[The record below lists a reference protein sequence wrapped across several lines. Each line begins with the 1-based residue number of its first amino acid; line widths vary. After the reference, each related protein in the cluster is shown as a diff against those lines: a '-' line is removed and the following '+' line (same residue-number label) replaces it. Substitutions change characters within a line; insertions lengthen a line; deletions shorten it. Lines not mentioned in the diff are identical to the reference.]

1 VPRRELLTP
10 AQRFQ
15 LFAFPD
21 DESELIRLATLSKE
35 DFAFVRQHR
44 GEHNRLGV
52 AVLMV
57 YLRYPGRVL
66 GPGEKPHAPI
76 LGIVATQLRVA
87 PAVWDLYASRDE
99 TRREH
104 LQELLARSGLAQ
116 FDRHRYRELVAFLL
130 PIAMQ
135 TAQGIVLAQAAVD
148 ELRRQRVLL
157 PPVAALEKLCATV
170 ATRAQREVF
179 RLLTA
184 PLRTAQRTALDQLL
198 QPFAPR
204 PISKL
209 AWLRQSPGEPSAK
222 AVLAHIE
229 RLQVIRALGLP
240 PDIGH
245 NVHQNRLLRLAREGG
260 QTAVYQIEEYET
272 ERRHATLV
280 AILLD
285 TAATLTDE
293 ILNLHDRLIG
303 SFFTKAKHKYEK
315 RFAAE
320 GKAVNDKVRLYA
332 KVGAALIAA
341 KEAGDDPFR
350 AIEAIVPWETF
361 TASVREA
368 EQLARDAEFDS
379 TALLVDHYTQL
390 RRYSP
395 TFLDTFDFRAASA
408 RQDLMDAIEALRAMN
423 RTDARK
429 VPADAPTGFVKPRWE
444 RFVFKEGGIDRKFYE
459 LAVMSELK
467 NALRAGD
474 MSVIGSRQFKD
485 FDEYLIPRA
494 TFEQQH
500 RDSRLGLAVETSA
513 AGYLEERLTRLREAL
528 DETAQ
533 LAAAGELPDVELNDK
548 GLKITPLDDATPVAA
563 DLLTQ
568 QAYDLMPRVK
578 ITDLLLEVD
587 QWTDF
592 TRHFT
597 HLKSDAEHPDRTLL
611 LTAILA
617 DAFNLGLEKMAD
629 ACPGTSVAKLSWLVA
644 WYIRD
649 ETYQKGLAELV
660 NYQHRLPFAAY
671 WGEGTTSSSDGQRFR
686 AGGHGQAAGYRNA
699 KYGSEPGVLFYTHI
713 SDQYAPFHT
722 KVINS
727 PVRDATHVLDGLLY
741 HESELRIEEHY
752 TDTAGFTDH
761 VFALCHFLGFEFAP
775 RIADLADKNL
785 YVPGKPGD
793 WPALSSLIGGT
804 ISRKLIEREF
814 ADVARLAASIQQG
827 TVTASLILRK
837 LSAYPRQNGLAVGL
851 RELGRI
857 ERTLFTLKWLQDPAL
872 RRRVSAGLNKGEA
885 RNSLARAVFF
895 YRLGE
900 IRDRSY
906 ENQRY
911 RASGLNLVVAAITL
925 WNTVYLERAVAALR
939 QQQQHVDDSLLAH
952 LAPLGWNHINLTG
965 DYVWHANKRVA
976 KGRFRPLRAVR
987 SVKTP

>member
-1 VPRRELLTP
+1 MPRRELLTP

-15 LFAFPD
+15 LFAFPE
-21 DESELIRLATLSKE
+21 DEGELIRLATLSAE

-44 GEHNRLGV
+44 SGHNRLGI
-52 AVLMV
+52 AVLMI

-66 GPGEKPHAPI
+66 GPAEKPHAPI
-76 LGIVATQLRVA
+76 VGIVAAQLGVT
-87 PAVWDLYASRDE
+87 PAVWDLYAARDE

-104 LQELLARSGLAQ
+104 LQELLARLGLAQ
-116 FDRHRYRELVAFLL
+116 FGRQHYRALVELLMPV
-130 PIAMQ
+130 AMQ
-135 TAQGIVLAQAAVD
+135 TTQGIALAQAAVD
-148 ELRRQRVLL
+148 ELRRRHVLL
-157 PPVAALEKLCATV
+157 PPVAALEKLCAAV
-170 ATRAQREVF
+170 ATRAQRDVY

-184 PLRTAQRTALDQLL
+184 PLTTGQRTALDQLL
-198 QPFAPR
+198 LPLTGR
-204 PISKL
+204 PVSKL

-229 RLQVIRALGLP
+229 RLQAIRALDLP
-240 PDIGH
+240 PDIGR

-272 ERRHATLV
+272 DRRHATLI

-285 TAATLTDE
+285 TTATLTDE

-341 KEAGDDPFR
+341 KDAGDDPFR
-350 AIEAIVPWETF
+350 AIEAVMPWETF
-361 TASVREA
+361 TASVRDA

-379 TALLVDHYTQL
+379 TALLVNHYSQL

-395 TFLDTFDFRAASA
+395 TFLDTFDFRAAPA
-408 RQDLMDAIEALRAMN
+408 RQDLMDAITQLRELN
-423 RTDARK
+423 RTEARK
-429 VPADAPTGFVKPRWE
+429 VPADAPTGFVKQRWA
-444 RFVFKEGGIDRKFYE
+444 RFVFKDGGIDRKFYE
-459 LAVMSELK
+459 MAAMSELK
-467 NALRAGD
+467 NALRSGD
-474 MSVIGSRQFKD
+474 VSVIGSRQFKD
-485 FDEYLIPRA
+485 FDEYLMRRPA
-494 TFEQQH
+494 FDEQRRQ
-500 RDSRLGLAVETSA
+500 RRLGLAVETSA
-513 AGYLEERLTRLREAL
+513 ASYLDERIERLREAL
-528 DETAQ
+528 DETAR
-533 LAAAGELPDVELNDK
+533 LATAGELPDVELNDK
-548 GLKITPLDDATPVAA
+548 GLRITPLDDATPAEA
-563 DLLTQ
+563 EMLTQ

-597 HLKSDAEHPDRTLL
+597 HLKSEAEPPDRTLL

-629 ACPGTSVAKLSWLVA
+629 ACPGTSAAKLSWLVA

-649 ETYQKGLAELV
+649 ETFQKGLAELV
-660 NYQHRLPFAAY
+660 NYQHGLPFAAY

-686 AGGHGQAAGYRNA
+686 AGGHGLTGGYRNA
-699 KYGSEPGVLFYTHI
+699 KYGNEPGVLFYTHI

-793 WPALSSLIGGT
+793 WPALSSLVGGS

-814 ADVARLAASIQQG
+814 DDVVRLAASIQQG

-900 IRDRSY
+900 VRDRSY

-925 WNTVYLERAVAALR
+925 WNTVYLERSIAALR
-939 QQQQHVDDSLLAH
+939 QQSEIDDSLISH
-952 LAPLGWNHINLTG
+952 VAPLGWNHINLTG

-976 KGRFRPLRAVR
+976 KGRFRPLRVR
-987 SVKTP
+987 KSTGPP

>member
-1 VPRRELLTP
+1 MLLP
-10 AQRFQ
+10 
-15 LFAFPD
+15 
-21 DESELIRLATLSKE
+21 
-35 DFAFVRQHR
+35 
-44 GEHNRLGV
+44 
-52 AVLMV
+52 
-57 YLRYPGRVL
+57 
-66 GPGEKPHAPI
+66 
-76 LGIVATQLRVA
+76 
-87 PAVWDLYASRDE
+87 
-99 TRREH
+99 
-104 LQELLARSGLAQ
+104 
-116 FDRHRYRELVAFLL
+116 
-130 PIAMQ
+130 PIAM
-135 TAQGIVLAQAAVD
+135 
-148 ELRRQRVLL
+148 
-157 PPVAALEKLCATV
+157 LEKLCAAV
-170 ATRAQREVF
+170 ATRAQREVY

-184 PLRTAQRTALDQLL
+184 PLTTVQRAALDQLSL
-198 QPFAPR
+198 PFSGR
-204 PISKL
+204 PISKP
-209 AWLRQSPGEPSAK
+209 AWLRQSPGEPSAR
-222 AVLAHIE
+222 AVLAHVE
-229 RLQVIRALGLP
+229 RLQAIRALRLP
-240 PDIGH
+240 SEIGR

-260 QTAVYQIEEYET
+260 QTAVYQVEEYEPA
-272 ERRHATLV
+272 RRHATLV

-303 SFFTKAKHKYEK
+303 SFFTEAKHKYEK

-341 KEAGDDPFR
+341 KDAGDDPFQ
-350 AIEAIVPWETF
+350 AIEAVVPWETF

-395 TFLDTFDFRAASA
+395 SFLNTFDFRAAPA
-408 RQDLMDAIEALRAMN
+408 RQDLMDAVETLRAMN
-423 RTDARK
+423 RNDARK
-429 VPADAPTGFVKPRWE
+429 VPADAPSGFVKPRWG
-444 RFVFKEGGIDRKFYE
+444 RFVFREGSIDRKFYE
-459 LAVMSELK
+459 PAAMSELE
-467 NALRAGD
+467 NALRSGD
-474 MSVIGSRQFKD
+474 VSVIGSRQFKD
-485 FDEYLIPRA
+485 FDEYFMPRA
-494 TFEQQH
+494 AFAEQH
-500 RDSRLGLAVETSA
+500 RESKLGLAVETA
-513 AGYLEERLTRLREAL
+513 ATSYLDERLERLCEAL
-528 DETAQ
+528 DETAR

-548 GLKITPLDDATPVAA
+548 GLGIAPMDDATPAEA
-563 DLLTQ
+563 DMLKQ
-568 QAYDLMPRVK
+568 QAYELMPRVK
-578 ITDLLLEVD
+578 ITDLLLEAH

-597 HLKSDAEHPDRTLL
+597 HPKSEAEPPDRTLL

-617 DAFNLGLEKMAD
+617 DAFNLGLEKNGRCLCCAGM
-629 ACPGTSVAKLSWLVA
+629 SVAKLSWLVA

-649 ETYQKGLAELV
+649 ETYQKGLAEPG
-660 NYQHRLPFAAY
+660 NYQYGLPFTAY
-671 WGEGTTSSSDGQRFR
+671 RGEGATSSSDGQRFR
-686 AGGHGQAAGYRNA
+686 AGGHAQAGGYRNA
-699 KYGSEPGVLFYTHI
+699 KYGNEPGVLFYTHI

-741 HESELRIEEHY
+741 HESGLRIEEHY

-793 WPALSSLIGGT
+793 WPALSSLFGGS

-814 ADVARLAASIQQG
+814 EDVVRLAASIQQG

-837 LSAYPRQNGLAVGL
+837 LSAYPRQNGVAVGL

-857 ERTLFTLKWLQDPAL
+857 ERTLFTLKWLRGPAL

-885 RNSLARAVFF
+885 RNSLARAVLF

-911 RASGLNLVVAAITL
+911 RASGLNLMVAAITL
-925 WNTVYLERAVAALR
+925 WNTVYLERATAALR
-939 QQQQHVDDSLLAH
+939 QHREIDDSLVSH
-952 LAPLGWNHINLTG
+952 VAPLGWNHINLTG

-976 KGRFRPLRAVR
+976 KGRFRPLRAPK
-987 SVKTP
+987 SSPALF